1 MVPLVTGCPDGC
13 RPCVWYS
20 GGHNKRS
27 TLWVWCAQQQTVT
40 ALYRAVPMPSH
51 VPRTS
56 KAVTTSTHH
65 LCRHGSDTARFTR
78 HQISLRP
85 RLKPPFCNCRIWQR
99 SVTCGHMSRRGN
111 NALVETLATCPF
123 DTDCQQMWHKSEE
136 SQTFLSSRTCCCVPT
151 TPLSLTRVMC
161 RQTLSFGISSERDHN
176 DQTNIWELYSS
187 KRVCQINHLW
197 EQYSNYLHRQMYQ
210 LCGHNL
216 QWCTAIK

>member
-136 SQTFLSSRTCCCVPT
+136 SQTFLFVKSNLLLRSHDSFILDTCHVQTDSIIRHIVGTGSQWPDEHLGIILEQTCLPNKSLVRTV
-151 TPLSLTRVMC
+151 
-161 RQTLSFGISSERDHN
+161 Q
-176 DQTNIWELYSS
+176 
-187 KRVCQINHLW
+187 
-197 EQYSNYLHRQMYQ
+197 Q
-210 LCGHNL
+210 LLASPNVSVVWSQLAVVHCN
-216 QWCTAIK
+216 